1 MPISEYVGLVVLG
14 IVIWLIVDD
23 EFENTIKFIKRKL
36 LKK

>member
-1 MPISEYVGLVVLG
+1 MQISEYIGLFVLG

>member
-1 MPISEYVGLVVLG
+1 MQISEYIGLFVLG

-36 LKK
+36 MKK